1 MPAPD
6 ASCPATPSSL
16 TSLFLRRI
24 PVSLVKREIV
34 INASALEVRVAL
46 LEDGSLT
53 ELYLERQ
60 QHRGLAG
67 NIYKGKVTRV
77 LPGMQAAFVDIGL
90 EKAGFL
96 HVSDFHDDVQA
107 VGSIAEVIG
116 EDDVETYPVDG
127 DGDGGSDEAK
137 SPQDLQEL
145 AELEDLEEP
154 SEGQTDRQDDRR
166 DYPPDEQAERRSARP
181 DVRQDLRPN
190 VRQDVRQGAR
200 QPTQPDARRRD
211 VQQSVEESSAEENIE
226 IDRRDLGDA
235 AAAAPVEGEAEAA
248 APTAEGEAGAAPG
261 TKRRRSRRRRR
272 RGGKAHKRRPRVH
285 EQRSRLPIEQQLHR
299 NQEIIVQIAKE
310 PMGTK
315 GARLTSSISLPG
327 RHLVYMPTSGHVGV
341 SRRIGSAEER
351 ARLRAAVKEL
361 GRVQGGFIVRTACEG
376 VSKREIQRDANFLTR
391 LWGSILAKS
400 ESSPPASILYSD
412 LDVALRTVRDLFSS
426 EIDKLWC
433 DDPETFERIV
443 QFVQHYMPR
452 LRARLTMYQGAE
464 PIFDHFKIEPQI
476 ERALDRKVWL
486 KSGGYLV
493 FDQAEAL
500 TAIDVNTGRFVG
512 KTNQDETVLRTNLE
526 AAEEVVKQLRL
537 RNIGGIIIVDF
548 IDMSRE
554 ADRKKVSDVLR
565 EAQRRD
571 KARTSALKISELGL
585 VQMTRKRTRESLE
598 ELLTDSCPHC
608 EGRRVVKSVPTLAAE
623 VLRGVHREA
632 RRRSGDDM
640 LLVKVHP
647 AVARYLYDHGARDLE
662 ALERRVGIKIV
673 LRAMEGLEPGSFE
686 LSLVPAAA

>member
-1 MPAPD
+1 M
-6 ASCPATPSSL
+6 
-16 TSLFLRRI
+16 
-24 PVSLVKREIV
+24 KREIV

-116 EDDVETYPVDG
+116 EDDVETYPVD
-127 DGDGGSDEAK
+127 DDGGEEAE
-137 SPQDLQEL
+137 SGQDLQDQDVRDLQEL
-145 AELEDLEEP
+145 AELEQFDEP
-154 SEGQTDRQDDRR
+154 ARERQTERQDDSR
-166 DYPPDEQAERRSARP
+166 PERL
-181 DVRQDLRPN
+181 VERQTPRPN
-190 VRQDVRQGAR
+190 VRQSGRQTA
-200 QPTQPDARRRD
+200 QAQASPEARREAQRAAQENAQIED
-211 VQQSVEESSAEENIE
+211 AEMGNQSTARAEGEDE
-226 IDRRDLGDA
+226 AGAPA
-235 AAAAPVEGEAEAA
+235 AAAGEAA
-248 APTAEGEAGAAPG
+248 APA
-261 TKRRRSRRRRR
+261 TKRRRRRRR

-400 ESSPPASILYSD
+400 ETSPPASILYSD

-433 DDPETFERIV
+433 DDPETFERIA

-526 AAEEVVKQLRL
+526 AVEEVVKQLRL

-554 ADRKKVSDVLR
+554 ADRKKVSDALR

-598 ELLTDSCPHC
+598 ELLTDPCPHC
-608 EGRRVVKSVPTLAAE
+608 EGRRVMKSVPTLAAE

-647 AVARYLYDHGARDLE
+647 GVARYLYDHGARDLE

>member
-1 MPAPD
+1 
-6 ASCPATPSSL
+6 
-16 TSLFLRRI
+16 
-24 PVSLVKREIV
+24 
-34 INASALEVRVAL
+34 
-46 LEDGSLT
+46 
-53 ELYLERQ
+53 
-60 QHRGLAG
+60 
-67 NIYKGKVTRV
+67 
-77 LPGMQAAFVDIGL
+77 
-90 EKAGFL
+90 
-96 HVSDFHDDVQA
+96 
-107 VGSIAEVIG
+107 
-116 EDDVETYPVDG
+116 
-127 DGDGGSDEAK
+127 
-137 SPQDLQEL
+137 
-145 AELEDLEEP
+145 
-154 SEGQTDRQDDRR
+154 
-166 DYPPDEQAERRSARP
+166 
-181 DVRQDLRPN
+181 
-190 VRQDVRQGAR
+190 
-200 QPTQPDARRRD
+200 
-211 VQQSVEESSAEENIE
+211 
-226 IDRRDLGDA
+226 
-235 AAAAPVEGEAEAA
+235 
-248 APTAEGEAGAAPG
+248 
-261 TKRRRSRRRRR
+261 
-272 RGGKAHKRRPRVH
+272 
-285 EQRSRLPIEQQLHR
+285 
-299 NQEIIVQIAKE
+299 
-310 PMGTK
+310 
-315 GARLTSSISLPG
+315 
-327 RHLVYMPTSGHVGV
+327 MPTSGHVGV
-341 SRRIGSAEER
+341 SRRIASAEER

-391 LWGSILAKS
+391 LWGSIVAKS

-433 DDPETFERIV
+433 DDPETFERIG

-452 LRARLTMYQGAE
+452 LRTRLTTYQGAE

-548 IDMSRE
+548 IDMTRE
-554 ADRKKVSDVLR
+554 ADRKKVSDLLR

-598 ELLTDSCPHC
+598 ELLTDACPHC

-623 VLRGVHREA
+623 ILRGVHREA

-640 LLVKVHP
+640 LQVKVHP
-647 AVARYLYDHGARDLE
+647 GVARYLYDHGARDLE

>member
-1 MPAPD
+1 M
-6 ASCPATPSSL
+6 
-16 TSLFLRRI
+16 
-24 PVSLVKREIV
+24 KREIV

-46 LEDGSLT
+46 LEDGSLA

-96 HVSDFHDDVQA
+96 HVSDFHDDVRTL
-107 VGSIAEVIG
+107 GSIAEVIG
-116 EDDVETYPVDG
+116 EEDVETEPVDG
-127 DGDGGSDEAK
+127 YGGDEAK
-137 SPQDLQEL
+137 SQTDLQEL
-145 AELEDLEEP
+145 AELEEMEEP
-154 SEGQTDRQDDRR
+154 HERQDARQDLPELQNPQDSQARQDSQALQDDRHDLEDDR
-166 DYPPDEQAERRSARP
+166 HDLQNDRHDPHDPDDQA
-181 DVRQDLRPN
+181 V
-190 VRQDVRQGAR
+190 
-200 QPTQPDARRRD
+200 QP
-211 VQQSVEESSAEENIE
+211 AEAE
-226 IDRRDLGDA
+226 A
-235 AAAAPVEGEAEAA
+235 AAAAPAEGAA
-248 APTAEGEAGAAPG
+248 APA

-272 RGGKAHKRRPRVH
+272 RGGKAHKRPRVH

-351 ARLRAAVKEL
+351 ARLRSAVKEL

-391 LWGSILAKS
+391 LWASILAKS
-400 ESSPPASILYSD
+400 ETSPPASILYSD

-433 DDPETFERIV
+433 DDPETYERIV

-452 LRARLTMYQGAE
+452 LRARVTLYQGTA

-554 ADRKKVSDVLR
+554 ADRKKVSDALR
-565 EAQRRD
+565 EALRRD

-598 ELLTDSCPHC
+598 ELLTDPCPHC
-608 EGRRVVKSVPTLAAE
+608 QGRRVVKSVPTLAAE

-632 RRRSGDDM
+632 RRRGGDDM

-673 LRAMEGLEPGSFE
+673 LRSKEGLDPGSFE

>member
-1 MPAPD
+1 
-6 ASCPATPSSL
+6 
-16 TSLFLRRI
+16 
-24 PVSLVKREIV
+24 VKREIV

-46 LEDGSLT
+46 LEDGSLA
-53 ELYLERQ
+53 ELYVERQ

-107 VGSIAEVIG
+107 LGSIAEVIG
-116 EDDVETYPVDG
+116 EEDVETEPVDG
-127 DGDGGSDEAK
+127 YGGDEAK
-137 SPQDLQEL
+137 SPTDLQEL
-145 AELEDLEEP
+145 AELEEMEEP
-154 SEGQTDRQDDRR
+154 HERQD
-166 DYPPDEQAERRSARP
+166 P
-181 DVRQDLRPN
+181 RQDLRNP
-190 VRQDVRQGAR
+190 QDS
-200 QPTQPDARRRD
+200 QPLQDDRHDRHHLQDDPHDPDDQAAPP
-211 VQQSVEESSAEENIE
+211 AET
-226 IDRRDLGDA
+226 DA
-235 AAAAPVEGEAEAA
+235 AAAAP
-248 APTAEGEAGAAPG
+248 AEGAAAPG

-272 RGGKAHKRRPRVH
+272 RGGKAHKRPRVH

-351 ARLRAAVKEL
+351 ARLRSAVKEL

-391 LWGSILAKS
+391 LWASILAKS
-400 ESSPPASILYSD
+400 ETTPPASILYSD

-433 DDPETFERIV
+433 DDPETYERIV

-452 LRARLTMYQGAE
+452 LRARVTLYQDSA

-486 KSGGYLV
+486 KSGGYLI

-554 ADRKKVSDVLR
+554 ADRKKVSDALR
-565 EAQRRD
+565 EALRRD

-598 ELLTDSCPHC
+598 ELLTDTCPQC
-608 EGRRVVKSVPTLAAE
+608 QGRRVVKSVPTLAAE

-632 RRRSGDDM
+632 RRRGGDDM

-673 LRAMEGLEPGSFE
+673 LRSKEGLDPGSFE